1 MIWIKISSHT
11 AYLNIH
17 IHVQTA
23 RRCILNTFKN
33 TNTFD
38 HEYLFSYTCP
48 SNFKTTLI
56 RLNLNQSRNII
67 SWKSI
72 KYWII
77 ILTVKPLWLT
87 QYLSIIYER
96 IYQQNAKPWHRRV
109 QICQKFLQHRLQVIN
124 GEVEVYFYW
133 CLNTVNTFPPPLISS
148 TPILYL

>member
-1 MIWIKISSHT
+1 LTICPTMFVAYISDQCTLKRYFSPKEYLHIWNSFETIKMIWIKISSHT

-109 QICQKFLQHRLQVIN
+109 QICQKFL
-124 GEVEVYFYW
+124 
-133 CLNTVNTFPPPLISS
+133 
-148 TPILYL
+148 